1 MTQKNK
7 VLLLFPDGVGIR
19 NYLYSDVVQHLKEHA
34 DLIIWFPLP
43 EAAFEEVKTLHNL
56 QFEFKQIKLE
66 PEGIFT
72 RVFRESATFGRL
84 ILNSTK
90 TNNDTILTNWNY
102 YPKTLK
108 LKILNKV
115 FMTLGFWASKSYDRI
130 LMLES
135 KAQNHWSLSVINKY
149 KNDLEALNL
158 SSIFIAHQRVA
169 SLMPICIAAKELN
182 IPVITAIYSWDNLPK
197 ARLAV
202 QADKYIVWS
211 DYMKEEMLL
220 YYPEIPQSDV
230 IVTGT
235 PQFEFYSQSE
245 RIIPRE
251 EFAQKY
257 GLNPNKKWICF
268 SGDDIKTSPYD
279 PDYLNDIAETV
290 SKFDE
295 SEKPQ
300 LIFRRCPV
308 DFSDRYDTTLQKY
321 ADIIVPINPLW
332 NTPKSNG
339 NWGAVFPMID
349 DINMQVNLA
358 YHCELVV
365 NLGSTMAHD
374 FAMLDKPC
382 FYCNYNPSKSE
393 KWNVKT
399 IYNFQ
404 HFRSMENLDAVG
416 WLNSKEEVFDKIRY
430 GLANP
435 NKVGKDRKKWMQKI
449 VKFPTDEASTEIA
462 KLLLNNG

>member
-1 MTQKNK
+1 MTPKNK
-7 VLLLFPDGVGIR
+7 ILLLFPDGVGIR

-34 DLIIWFPLP
+34 DLIIWSPLP

-66 PEGIFT
+66 PESIFT

-115 FMTLGFWASKSYDRI
+115 SMTLGFWASKSYDRI

-158 SSIFIAHQRVA
+158 CSIFIAHQRVA
-169 SLMPICIAAKELN
+169 ALMPICIAAKELS

-202 QADKYIVWS
+202 QAYKYIVWS

-235 PQFEFYSQSE
+235 PQFEFYSQSQ

-308 DFSDRYDTTLQKY
+308 DFSDRYD
-321 ADIIVPINPLW
+321 DILMKFKNNIIAINPEWHTSKSGW
-332 NTPKSNG
+332 NFFFPKYEDVSLLVNIAEHCD
-339 NWGAVFPMID
+339 AV
-349 DINMQVNLA
+349 INV
-358 YHCELVV
+358 
-365 NLGSTMAHD
+365 GSTMAHD
-374 FAMLDKPC
+374 FAILNKPC
-382 FYCNYNPSKSE
+382 FYLNYNHKENAHWSSE
-393 KWNVKT
+393 IV
-399 IYNFQ
+399 YQFQ
-404 HFRSMENLDAVG
+404 HFRTMQGLEAVG
-416 WLNSKEEVFDKIRY
+416 WLNAPDEIAEKIN
-430 GLANP
+430 LALTHP
-435 NKVGKDRKKWMQKI
+435 EQVGKDRKKWLEKI
-449 VKFPTDEASTEIA
+449 VQHPLEDNSRKIA
-462 KLLLNNG
+462 HVLLNAN